1 MFQLDLGYL
10 DDIYKLGNTKFLR
23 RRCSSFCITI
33 CQRGWPKIEKNTHKK
48 QVKIRAYPSFFFF
61 LIFLRDMCF
70 FYMTFIERNFSCIYF
85 WQSYLTSFNV
95 LSSDVPLFDR
105 ILFLMEVNVTD

>member
-1 MFQLDLGYL
+1 MYNNLPEGLAEDRKKHTQ
-10 DDIYKLGNTKFLR
+10 KT
-23 RRCSSFCITI
+23 S
-33 CQRGWPKIEKNTHKK
+33 KNKGIS
-48 QVKIRAYPSFFFF
+48 VFFFFF

>member
-1 MFQLDLGYL
+1 MYNNLPEGLAEDRKKHTQ
-10 DDIYKLGNTKFLR
+10 KT
-23 RRCSSFCITI
+23 S
-33 CQRGWPKIEKNTHKK
+33 KNKGIS
-48 QVKIRAYPSFFFF
+48 VFFF

-70 FYMTFIERNFSCIYF
+70 FYMAFIERNFSCIYF
-85 WQSYLTSFNV
+85 RQSYLTSFNV

>member
-1 MFQLDLGYL
+1 MYNNLPEGLTED
-10 DDIYKLGNTKFLR
+10 K
-23 RRCSSFCITI
+23 
-33 CQRGWPKIEKNTHKK
+33 KNTHKK

-61 LIFLRDMCF
+61 FLRDMCF

-85 WQSYLTSFNV
+85 RQSYLTSFNV

-105 ILFLMEVNVTD
+105 ILFFMEVNVTG